1 MGFSTKYGCRICRT
15 LTTKVNYHTC
25 FLEKES
31 IERDVSDF
39 RSPDPF
45 NVSKKKK
52 LVLKWLYNH
61 LYLIILIF

>member
-1 MGFSTKYGCRICRT
+1 MEFSAKYGCRICQK

-31 IERDVSDF
+31 SKREVNDF
-39 RSPDPF
+39 RSPDQS
-45 NVSKKKK
+45 NVSQKKT

-61 LYLIILIF
+61 LYQSS